1 MNISS
6 QQIEADD
13 PSGRILEGGPSE
25 SSPSEHSESSIED
38 FSSAQSKKRK
48 SRPSPGKRK
57 LQAPKPPKSRI
68 KRLKVFYNDDYRKLF
83 NDTTHDVREKDVIE
97 DHNLLPPSQIGAT
110 KWSSEEKHVFFSALE
125 KRGRDD
131 VSTIAASIGTKSE
144 MEVRVFL
151 QLLNQ
156 ATLEQHLYERHH
168 QLLGTF
174 DLPGAFEISPNCCEA
189 LEQAADALGILQQ
202 KHEEKREK
210 RKHPDLWLLNNGVA
224 EWVDQCLNGNDEGH
238 AEVREILPAAELL
251 NLQSLLQ
258 LSMHV
263 FMNSNE
269 PENNWRSC
277 AERRDT
283 PSILYT
289 AFSDFH
295 NLVNSVAR
303 RLVQSS
309 LYFAMARLRA
319 TDSSNYTHNR
329 AVRRRDVTAALNVLG
344 MEASS
349 HNFWVNCARRCKLD
363 VYHDIKLENA
373 EEERLSYEEVERE
386 LDLSQAIES
395 DCKPLSKEENAT
407 LVSQGEKQ
415 HKRPSS
421 VDEADYR
428 LPHHRRQES
437 EYSSDR
443 SSKASST
450 RSILDS
456 SSESGGTQLQLER
469 DQDNYSEAFD
479 NQVSLVEE
487 HRLWNMLGRES
498 TPDIKP
504 EEGVLPKRAVIE
516 RTRRDELIEWR
527 DWVRYKSEW
536 ETLGPP
542 IPANTFY
549 ENRKRGVSAGETGK
563 VIRRESRDGPGRR
576 DLDYDASDE
585 SIKSDEG
592 GGLSGD
598 SGELSEK
605 AESEGE
611 TASLGDSTNMMEEDA
626 NEEEGL
632 EDRSADEHDKKD
644 DADSV
649 AEDEA
654 ASEGSI
660 NGLAEQNA
668 NEQLEDSTD
677 SPRESSND
685 MEVDL

>member
-1 MNISS
+1 MNVNS
-6 QQIEADD
+6 QQSEADD
-13 PSGRILEGGPSE
+13 PSGRILEGQSSE
-25 SSPSEHSESSIED
+25 SSTSEHSESNNED
-38 FSSAQSKKRK
+38 FSGAQSKKRK

-57 LQAPKPPKSRI
+57 LQARKLPKSRI
-68 KRLKVFYNDDYRKLF
+68 KRLKLFYNDDYRKLF
-83 NDTTHDVREKDVIE
+83 NDTTHDVREEYVIE

-131 VSTIAASIGTKSE
+131 VSSIAASIGTKSE
-144 MEVRVFL
+144 MEVRVYL

-168 QLLGTF
+168 QLLGPF
-174 DLPGAFEISPNCCEA
+174 DLPGSFEISPNCCEA

-202 KHEEKREK
+202 KHEEKLEK
-210 RKHPDLWLLNNGVA
+210 RKHPNLWLLNHGVA

-238 AEVREILPAAELL
+238 AEVQETLPAAELL
-251 NLQSLLQ
+251 NLQNLLQ
-258 LSMHV
+258 LSTHV

-269 PENNWRSC
+269 PEKNWRSY
-277 AERRDT
+277 AERSDT

-309 LYFAMARLRA
+309 LYFAMARLKA
-319 TDSSNYTHNR
+319 TDSSNYTPNR
-329 AVRRRDVTAALNVLG
+329 AVRRRDVTAALHVLG
-344 MEASS
+344 METNSQ
-349 HNFWVNCARRCKLD
+349 NFWVNCARRCKLD
-363 VYHDIKLENA
+363 VYHNIKLNNS

-386 LDLSQAIES
+386 LNLNQAVES
-395 DCKPLSKEENAT
+395 DCKPFSKDENETLASLS
-407 LVSQGEKQ
+407 EKQ
-415 HKRPSS
+415 HRWPSS

-469 DQDNYSEAFD
+469 DQDSYSEAFD

-504 EEGVLPKRAVIE
+504 EEAVLPKRAVIE
-516 RTRRDELIEWR
+516 RSRRDELIEWR

-542 IPANTFY
+542 IPADTFY
-549 ENRKRGVSAGETGK
+549 ENRKRGVSAGEMAK
-563 VIRRESRDGPGRR
+563 VIRRESRDGPGRL
-576 DLDYDASDE
+576 DPDYDGSDE
-585 SIKSDEG
+585 SIKSTEG

-605 AESEGE
+605 AESDGE
-611 TASLGDSTNMMEEDA
+611 TASLGESTDMMEGDA

-632 EDRSADEHDKKD
+632 ENRSADERAKD

-649 AEDEA
+649 A
-654 ASEGSI
+654 
-660 NGLAEQNA
+660 
-668 NEQLEDSTD
+668 
-677 SPRESSND
+677 
-685 MEVDL
+685 